1 MFKFKS
7 LILIAFVFL
16 YQITTAT
23 NNVPESQIIPQP
35 DKVVMEKGSFQLTD
49 NTRIV
54 YQNVDSVKKIAD
66 FCGSILQQSFGR
78 EFKIENYTSKK
89 SFSGS
94 ILFQLEKSNKS
105 ISAEAYTISIKSS
118 NIVISSTSAQGLFN
132 GLQTLRQLLPVK
144 FEKTNSNPINW
155 NVPCQTITDF
165 PRFSYRGMHLDV
177 CRHFFD
183 KDYVEKFIDM
193 MAMFKFNRFHWHLTE
208 DQGWRIEIKKYP
220 KLTSIGAFRTECDGS
235 KYGGFYTQDDIREVV
250 KYASD
255 RFIEVI
261 PEIEM
266 PGHAVAALAAYPQFS
281 CSGGPFKVETTW
293 GVFHDV
299 YCAGNDS
306 VFTFLQNVLDEIIPL
321 FPSKYIHI
329 GGDECPKTRWQRC
342 IKCQKRMQD
351 EGLADEHALQAYFIR
366 RIEKYLQPKGKN
378 IIGWEEVL
386 EGGVN
391 ASATIMSWRSKN
403 TEIKAV
409 KEGHQVI
416 MSPRK
421 FTYLNYPQGETTEEL
436 VALGKSKLLPLQKV
450 YEFEPVP
457 SELTNQEARL
467 ILGGQG
473 CVWTE
478 YIETPEK
485 LEYLVFPRAL
495 ALCEVLWSSSANRN
509 TTFFNQKVLTHL
521 DRLKNYGINFR
532 PMQTKNK

>member
-7 LILIAFVFL
+7 FILIAFVFL

-35 DKVVMEKGSFQLTD
+35 DKVVMGKGNFKVTP
-49 NTRIV
+49 NTRII

-78 EFKIENYTSKK
+78 EFKIENNTSKN
-89 SFSGS
+89 SLSGS
-94 ILFQLEKSNKS
+94 ICFLLEKSNKS
-105 ISAEAYTISIKSS
+105 ASAEAYCLRITSS
-118 NIVISSTSAQGLFN
+118 KIVVSSTSAHGLFN
-132 GLQTLRQLLPVK
+132 GLQTLRQLLPVR
-144 FEKTNSNPINW
+144 FENTTTNPINW
-155 NVPCQTITDF
+155 TVPCQTITDF

-183 KDYVEKFIDM
+183 KAYVEKFIDM
-193 MAMFKFNRFHWHLTE
+193 MAMFKYNRFHWHLTE

-220 KLTSIGAFRTECDGS
+220 KLTSIGAFRAECDGS
-235 KYGGFYTQDDIREVV
+235 KYGGFYSQDDIREVV

-329 GGDECPKTRWQRC
+329 GGDECPKTRWERC
-342 IKCQKRMQD
+342 IKCQKRMKD
-351 EGLADEHALQAYFIR
+351 EGLTDEHALQAYFIR

-403 TEIKAV
+403 TEMKAV

-421 FTYLNYPQGETTEEL
+421 FCYLNYPQGETTEEL
-436 VALGKSKLLPLQKV
+436 VTLGKSKLLSLQKV

-457 SELTNQEARL
+457 IELTNQEAKL

-473 CVWTE
+473 CIWTE
-478 YIETPEK
+478 FIESPEQ
-485 LEYLVFPRAL
+485 LEYMVFPRAL
-495 ALCEVLWSSSANRN
+495 ALSEVLWSSSANKN
-509 TTFFNQKVLTHL
+509 PTYFNQKVDSHL
-521 DRLKNYGINFR
+521 ERLKDNGINFH
-532 PMQTKNK
+532 QVQK

>member
-1 MFKFKS
+1 M
-7 LILIAFVFL
+7 FVFL
-16 YQITTAT
+16 FQITTAT

-35 DKVVMEKGSFQLTD
+35 DKIVMEKGSFQLTA

-66 FCGSILQQSFGR
+66 FCAAILKQSYGR

-89 SFSGS
+89 SLSGCIS
-94 ILFQLEKSNKS
+94 FQLEKSNKS
-105 ISAEAYTISIKSS
+105 VSAEAYTISIKSS
-118 NIVISSTSAQGLFN
+118 NIVISSISAHGLFN

-144 FEKTNSNPINW
+144 FENTNSNPTNW
-155 NVPCQTITDF
+155 TVPCQTITDY

-183 KDYVEKFIDM
+183 KAYVEKFIDM
-193 MAMFKFNRFHWHLTE
+193 MAMFKYNRFHWHLTE

-281 CSGGPFKVETTW
+281 CSGGPFKVETSW

-306 VFTFLQNVLDEIIPL
+306 VFSFLQNVLDEIFPL

-342 IKCQKRMQD
+342 IKCQKRMKD

-366 RIEKYLQPKGKN
+366 RIEKYLQPKGKS

-416 MSPRK
+416 MSSRK
-421 FTYLNYPQGETTEEL
+421 FCYFNYPQGETTEEL

-495 ALCEVLWSSSANRN
+495 ALCEVLWSSSVNRN